1 MNKKIK
7 IVEDGQKR
15 AYDGSVDQVQAEVE
29 AKYAEELK
37 KAGVWKRILVRRR
50 IEHEIRERM
59 RKIAPRDGLY

>member
-50 IEHEIRERM
+50 IEQEIRERM

>member
-1 MNKKIK
+1 MNKKTK

-15 AYDGSVDQVQAEVE
+15 AYDGSVDQVRAEVE

-37 KAGVWKRILVRRR
+37 KVGVWKRILVRRR

-59 RKIAPRDGLY
+59 RKTAPRDGLY